1 MSKHKYS
8 KEFLDRTGLSIDNIN
23 PRKVP
28 ESDLVTQD
36 TPPDETAPNFTS
48 KAIGLHRVR
57 DGGGH
62 KYTLVEI
69 EYDPVTNRSG
79 KIKECNV
86 EHSKEEIVNLFK
98 FKVDELNLFFYEDRN
113 D

>member
-8 KEFLDRTGLSIDNIN
+8 KEFLEKTGLTEEELKAKGFDGD
-23 PRKVP
+23 VP
-28 ESDLVTQD
+28 EEQQ
-36 TPPDETAPNFTS
+36 PNPFNAT
-48 KAIGLHRVR
+48 AIGMSRVR

-69 EYDPVTNRSG
+69 PYNLETGDTG
-79 KIKECNV
+79 TIKTVME
-86 EHSKEEIVNLFK
+86 EHSKEEIVNQFK
-98 FKVDELNLFFYEDRN
+98 FTVDKLNLFFYEDRN